1 MSCPAS
7 LRTIEPSM
15 TYTGSFDELSELT
28 PRICMLVL
36 EPAAPLFEVIVSPA
50 ARPWSIWSIV
60 AALVC
65 SMSSALTETTEPVM
79 SLRFIVP

>member
-1 MSCPAS
+1 M
-7 LRTIEPSM
+7 IEPSM
-15 TYTGSFDELSELT
+15 TYTGSFDELSEFT
-28 PRICMLVL
+28 PRIWMLVL

-65 SMSSALTETTEPVM
+65 SRSSALTDTTEPVM